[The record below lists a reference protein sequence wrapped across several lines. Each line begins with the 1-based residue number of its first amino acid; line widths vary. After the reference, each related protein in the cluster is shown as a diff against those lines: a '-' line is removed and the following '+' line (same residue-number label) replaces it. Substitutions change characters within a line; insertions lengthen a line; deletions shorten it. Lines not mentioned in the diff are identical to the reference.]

1 MLKSKKNIILIG
13 MMGCGKTT
21 IARLLKDQ
29 LKMNWIDMDIY
40 IEDKYQMSIPQM
52 FDISEDYFR
61 ERETACCL
69 EIAQQ
74 KDCIISTGGGVVKRK
89 QNCDILRDNG
99 IVIYLDR
106 PVENIIADVTT
117 ADRPLLKDGPEK
129 LYELYDQRHQLYLDA
144 CDYHIN
150 NDGTLEQVIA
160 QIESI
165 IANQDKYNV

>member
-1 MLKSKKNIILIG
+1 MKNIVLIG
-13 MMGCGKTT
+13 IMGCGKTT
-21 IARLLKDQ
+21 ISKLLAQK
-29 LKMNWIDMDIY
+29 LHWPVIDMDEY
-40 IEDKYQMSIPQM
+40 LMDKHQCTINDM
-52 FDISEDYFR
+52 FAVSEEYFR
-61 ERETACCL
+61 DLESQACVEL
-69 EIAQQ
+69 S
-74 KDCIISTGGGVVKRK
+74 KLDGYIISTGGGVVKRK

-144 CDYHIN
+144 CDYHVY